1 MTYWQIQ
8 RHNLMHLTISLDQ
21 LLRMLVA
28 LLTGTMGW
36 SDETLSAYAHRAAED
51 GKLAAKAMR
60 VVIDVLWSW
69 QPTDPDIVDA
79 DGQPIRSHCHRAFE
93 RERQKQYLPPEYRS

>member
-8 RHNLMHLTISLDQ
+8 RHNLMHTAISIDQ
-21 LLRMLVA
+21 LLRMVVA

-36 SDETLSAYAHRAAED
+36 SDETLSAYAHRAAGY
-51 GKLAAKAMR
+51 GKLAANAIR
-60 VVIDVLWSW
+60 AIIDVLFALQS
-69 QPTDPDIVDA
+69 TDPSIVAA